1 MTFILK
7 SFILLFVTFFILR
20 FISNKFGFLQS
31 RFHNNHQQL
40 IGAESIPLIG
50 GLIFFLYILLNFSI
64 FNHTLAV
71 FSFLILLLGIVSD
84 TNFLSSP
91 KIRLL
96 IQFMIIC
103 FFLNFFEYR
112 IGDIRV
118 DLLSELFL
126 NNYFSFFFTAICIL
140 ILVNGSNFIDG
151 SNGLNL
157 GYFFLVLIILQLLLN
172 NGLIILENE
181 IVYVSL
187 IAILFLLL
195 LNFFNYLYLGDSG
208 AYLISFIIGSILIK
222 IYHYNQNIS
231 PYFLA
236 LLLWYPAF
244 ENLFSIIRKKVS
256 KINPT
261 DPDTNHLHQ
270 LIFKY
275 IDKKK
280 LFFKKYSNQKTS
292 FLIVLYN
299 AVIFTISI
307 NYITKTNQIIILLML
322 NIIIYLALY
331 FFIKKKLFK

>member
-1 MTFILK
+1 MIFIFK
-7 SFILLFVTFFILR
+7 SFLILFVTFVILR
-20 FISNKFGFLQS
+20 FIVNKSNFLQS
-31 RFHNNHQQL
+31 KFHNNHQQL
-40 IGAESIPLIG
+40 IGRESVPLIG
-50 GLIFFLYILLNFSI
+50 GLIFFIYILINFSV
-64 FNHTLAV
+64 FNYTLAI

-96 IQFMIIC
+96 IQFVIIC

-112 IGDIRV
+112 INDIRI
-118 DLLSELFL
+118 DFLSELFL
-126 NNYFSFFFTAICIL
+126 NIYFSFLFTAICIL

-157 GYFFLVLIILQLLLN
+157 GYFFLVLVILQILLN
-172 NGLIILENE
+172 NGSISLESE
-181 IVYVSL
+181 IVYVSI
-187 IAILFLLL
+187 IAILFLFI

-208 AYLISFIIGSILIK
+208 AYLISFIIGSILIET
-222 IYHYNQNIS
+222 YHYNQSIS

-261 DPDTNHLHQ
+261 EPDTNHLHQ

-275 IDKKK
+275 INKKN
-280 LFFKKYSNQKTS
+280 LLLKKYSNQTTS
-292 FLIVLYN
+292 ILIILYN
-299 AVIFTISI
+299 SLIFSISI
-307 NYITKTNQIIILLML
+307 NYITKTNQIIIILLI
-322 NIIIYLALY
+322 NVIIYLALY
-331 FFIKKKLFK
+331 FFIKKKLIK